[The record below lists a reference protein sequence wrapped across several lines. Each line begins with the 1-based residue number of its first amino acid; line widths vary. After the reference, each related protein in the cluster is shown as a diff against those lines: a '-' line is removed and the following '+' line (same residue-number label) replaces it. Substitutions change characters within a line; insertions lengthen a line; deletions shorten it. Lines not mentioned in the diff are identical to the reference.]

1 MTPESVTKFGK
12 ALAALFMAVGGLG
25 CIACLPLVFGSLQ
38 VAAATALF
46 FIAGGVLMSG
56 GLISFAILNAQK

>member
-1 MTPESVTKFGK
+1 MTPEAITKFGK
-12 ALAALFMAVGGLG
+12 ALAAIFVAVGGLG
-25 CIACLPLVFGSLQ
+25 CIACLPLAFGTLQ

-56 GLISFAILNAQK
+56 GLISFAVLNAQK